1 LSQHSPSRE
10 RRLGVLATAGKC
22 SGPAL
27 AALGLLG
34 AAAIALSPAAGRST
48 LTWWILSS
56 ALAPERVLPLVGLGV
71 ALALAGR
78 RYSLGALALFGGGL
92 AVGFFSKDWL
102 LSALQ
107 AIPRATSHHFLTGP
121 ISSVTV
127 GVALVLPGA
136 RVRSWFLLIAAVV
149 AGSMLAVAIEVT
161 DPSLHDVAIPL
172 AGVVIGFWIIAAISL
187 TARAFRR
194 AWFPIPARILG
205 SWLIAI
211 GLLYGGASL
220 IPKQRP
226 AFPPSAEPTPNI
238 VPVPGPNRLPPF
250 LEPPQDKVGPGI
262 PYENPAGLQQP

>member
-1 LSQHSPSRE
+1 LPQHSPSRE
-10 RRLGVLATAGKC
+10 RCFGILAAAGKW

-34 AAAIALSPAAGRST
+34 AAAIALAPAAGRST

-71 ALALAGR
+71 ALALVDR
-78 RYSLGALALFGGGL
+78 RYSLGALVLFGGGV
-92 AVGFFSKDWL
+92 AVGFFCRDWL
-102 LSALQ
+102 LSALA

-121 ISSVTV
+121 ISSLTV
-127 GVALVLPGA
+127 GVTLVLRGA
-136 RVRSWFLLIAAVV
+136 RLRSWFLPIAAVV

-161 DPSLHDVAIPL
+161 DPSLHDVAIPM
-172 AGVVIGFWIIAAISL
+172 AGVIVGLWIIAAVSL
-187 TARAFRR
+187 TVRAFLR

-220 IPKQRP
+220 IPKQQS
-226 AFPPSAEPTPNI
+226 AFPPPDEPTPNI
-238 VPVPGPNRLPPF
+238 IPSPGPDRLPPEF
-250 LEPPQDKVGPGI
+250 QLQERPGPGI
-262 PYENPAGLQQP
+262 PPTGLQQP

>member
-1 LSQHSPSRE
+1 MVSVECIFLSQRSPSGE
-10 RRLGVLATAGKC
+10 RRFDVLAIAGKW

-34 AAAIALSPAAGRST
+34 ATAIALFPAAGRST

-56 ALAPERVLPLVGLGV
+56 ALVPERVLPLLGLGV
-71 ALALAGR
+71 ALALVGR
-78 RYSLGALALFGGGL
+78 RYSLGALALFGSGV
-92 AVGFFSKDWL
+92 AVGFLSRDWL
-102 LSALQ
+102 LAALET
-107 AIPRATSHHFLTGP
+107 IPRATSHHFLTGP

-127 GVALVLPGA
+127 GIALVLPGA
-136 RVRSWFLLIAAVV
+136 RLRSWFLPTAAFV

-161 DPSLHDVAIPL
+161 DPNLHDVAIPL

-187 TARAFRR
+187 TAQAFRR

-220 IPKQRP
+220 MPKQRP
-226 AFPPSAEPTPNI
+226 AFPPPAEPTPNI
-238 VPVPGPNRLPPF
+238 IPFSGPDRLPPD
-250 LEPPQDKVGPGI
+250 LQPPQ
-262 PYENPAGLQQP
+262 

>member
-1 LSQHSPSRE
+1 LRE
-10 RRLGVLATAGKC
+10 RCFGALATAGKW

-27 AALGLLG
+27 ATLGLLG
-34 AAAIALSPAAGRST
+34 AAAIALPPTAGRST
-48 LTWWILSS
+48 LTWWILWS

-71 ALALAGR
+71 ALALVDR
-78 RYSLGALALFGGGL
+78 RYSLGAFVLFGGGV
-92 AVGFFSKDWL
+92 AFGFFGQDWL

-136 RVRSWFLLIAAVV
+136 RLRSWFLLVAAVV

-172 AGVVIGFWIIAAISL
+172 AGVAVGFWIIAAVSL
-187 TARAFRR
+187 TARAFHH

-220 IPKQRP
+220 IPKQRS
-226 AFPPSAEPTPNI
+226 AFPPPAEPTLNI
-238 VPVPGPNRLPPF
+238 IPAPGPDRLPPD
-250 LEPPQDKVGPGI
+250 LQPPYDRPGPGI
-262 PYENPAGLQQP
+262 P

>member
-10 RRLGVLATAGKC
+10 RRFDVLATAGKW

-27 AALGLLG
+27 TVLGLLG
-34 AAAIALSPAAGRST
+34 AAAIALPPAAGRST

-71 ALALAGR
+71 ALALVDR
-78 RYSLGALALFGGGL
+78 RYSLGALALFGGGV
-92 AVGFFSKDWL
+92 AVGFFGKDWL
-102 LSALQ
+102 LSALE

-127 GVALVLPGA
+127 GLALVLPAA
-136 RVRSWFLLIAAVV
+136 RLRSWFLLIAAVV

-194 AWFPIPARILG
+194 TWFPVPARILG

-220 IPKQRP
+220 IPKQKS
-226 AFPPSAEPTPNI
+226 AFPPPAEPTPNI
-238 VPVPGPNRLPPF
+238 IPFPGPNRMPPEF
-250 LEPPQDKVGPGI
+250 QRQDRPGPGI
-262 PYENPAGLQQP
+262 PPAGLQQP

>member
-1 LSQHSPSRE
+1 MSQHSPSRE

-187 TARAFRR
+187 TAQAFRR
-194 AWFPIPARILG
+194 TWFPIPARILG

-238 VPVPGPNRLPPF
+238 VPVPGPNPLPPF
-250 LEPPQDKVGPGI
+250 LEPPQDRVGPGI